1 MPEVINDDV
10 LVRLKQTCVFIS
22 GPDGTGAGYL
32 VAPQRIATALHV
44 VRSWQAGQR
53 FPVIVGVGGPICQA
67 SLLKADPAT
76 DSAVLGFDEKVDVLP
91 LPIADGLKRHVAWE
105 CYGFPAL
112 GNKTDRPPG
121 LPIDGQVKDPH
132 TTNDV
137 GQSAILLYSDSVAAG
152 NASPL
157 HGFSG
162 SPVVV
167 AGALVG
173 HLTKHIGDADDKRR
187 AAYGYVYACPI
198 EAVVKLLDVAP
209 RRVAIAP
216 PKLDTLAES
225 IPAIEAN
232 AYHVFV
238 SYRSTDRPWAMSLV
252 ARLEGAG
259 LKVFIDQREL
269 VPGDYLAGQL
279 QSALERS
286 RSAVVLVSKG
296 WLESPWCQQEAN
308 VLVKRAVEDGA
319 FKLVPLR
326 LDDSAMPGL
335 LDTRVW
341 LDFNGTTEA
350 EGRNLDRLL
359 SALVGRTPPN
369 ADSPAARADAANVR
383 VTDRFVDEI
392 HSAAK
397 GDGKRI
403 FDIVEE
409 WRKTASTDVAPL
421 ITAAEAL
428 IGKAQFE
435 SALEVL
441 EGAPATLRVRQLRA
455 FALRK
460 KGRIDE
466 GIALFEALS
475 REGQLD
481 PETGGLLAGSYKA
494 RWLKTRDLAFRQL
507 AYQVYRETYER
518 SGDPF
523 NGINTAA
530 MALQCGDQARMY
542 QVAGQVRDSL
552 LELDPAKL
560 THWDLATL
568 GEAFLLLQRFDDA
581 RDWYARAAG
590 KAAGLHQDIAVMRRQ
605 ARLNLEALRQ
615 PRDKLDGVLPVPRVL
630 AYFGHMVDA
639 DDRPTPRFP
648 AGKVG
653 DLRKVIRSRIEK
665 LGALHGYGQAARGT
679 DLIVL
684 EELIRS
690 GLTATVV
697 LPMPEADFVALSVGD
712 KWAERFAKLKQDDE
726 RIKFGPPLRAERPPD
741 RELPRA
747 LADANREVQRL
758 AVEFAQRLDETPIVL
773 AVWDGKKGDGPGGT
787 ADAVAL
793 WKDEGFDVDV
803 IDIGAM

>member
-1 MPEVINDDV
+1 MADDNNNV

-22 GPDGTGAGYL
+22 GPDGTGTGYL

-44 VRSWQAGQR
+44 VKSWQPGQR
-53 FPVIVGVGGPICQA
+53 FPVIVGAGGTVCHA
-67 SLLKADPAT
+67 SLVKSDPTT
-76 DSAVLGFDEKVDVLP
+76 DAALLSFEETVDVVP
-91 LPIADGLKRHVAWE
+91 MPIADGLNRNVIWE
-105 CYGFPAL
+105 CYGFPAVA
-112 GNKTDRPPG
+112 NKTDQPAG
-121 LPIDGQVKDPH
+121 LPIDGQVKDPQ
-132 TTNDV
+132 TMNDI
-137 GQSAILLYSDSVAAG
+137 GQTAILLYSDIVAAG

-173 HLTKHIGDADDKRR
+173 HLTKHIGDPDDKRR

-198 EAVVKLLDVAP
+198 GAVVKMLDVTP
-209 RRVAIAP
+209 QTVTIAP
-216 PKLDTLAES
+216 PKLKTLAES
-225 IPAIEAN
+225 IPGIEAQ

-259 LKVFIDQREL
+259 LRVFIDQREL
-269 VPGDYLAGQL
+269 LPGDYLAEQL
-279 QSALERS
+279 ESALNRS
-286 RSAVVLVSKG
+286 RAAVVLVSKG

-308 VLVKRAVEDGA
+308 VLVKRAVEDKT

-326 LDDSAMPGL
+326 LDDSAMPEF

-341 LDFNGTTEA
+341 LDFNRKPRA
-350 EGRNLDRLL
+350 EGENLDRLL
-359 SALVGRTPPN
+359 SALIGRTPPQVN
-369 ADSPAARADAANVR
+369 SPTARADAADVR
-383 VTDRFVDEI
+383 VIDQFVAEI
-392 HSAAK
+392 KSAAK

-403 FDIVEE
+403 FEIVNE
-409 WRKTASTDVAPL
+409 WRATGSPDVAPL
-421 ITAAEAL
+421 IAAAEAL
-428 IGKAQFE
+428 SGKGQFE

-441 EGAPATLRVRQLRA
+441 EGAQATLRVRQLRA

-460 KGRIDE
+460 MGQVDE
-466 GIALFEALS
+466 AIAQLEALC

-494 RWLKTRDLAFRQL
+494 RWLKSGDMAFRQL

-530 MALQCGDQARMY
+530 MALHCGDEASMY
-542 QVAGQVRDSL
+542 QVAGQVRDRLMKVDNS
-552 LELDPAKL
+552 KL
-560 THWDLATL
+560 THWDLATI
-568 GEAFLLLQRFDDA
+568 GETYLLQKRFDDA
-581 RDWYARAAG
+581 RDWYGRAAG

-605 ARLNLEALRQ
+605 ARLNLQALGQ
-615 PRDKLDGVLPVPRVL
+615 PRDKLDDVLPVPRVL

-648 AGKVG
+648 ASKVG
-653 DLRKVIRSRIEK
+653 DLRKIIRGRIEK
-665 LGALHGYGQAARGT
+665 YGALHGFGQAARGT

-684 EELIRS
+684 EELVRRD
-690 GLTATVV
+690 LTATVV
-697 LPMPEADFVALSVGD
+697 LPIPQEDFLTLSVGGQWKD
-712 KWAERFAKLKQDDE
+712 RFAKLSQDKK
-726 RIKFGPPLRAERPPD
+726 RIAFASPLKSQRPPD
-741 RELPRA
+741 AELAIA

-758 AVEFAQRLDETPIVL
+758 AIEFSRRLDETPIVL
-773 AVWDGKKGDGPGGT
+773 AVWDGKEGDGPGGT
-787 ADAVAL
+787 AEAITL
-793 WKDEGFDVDV
+793 WRDEGFDIDV
-803 IDIGAM
+803 IDIAKL

>member
-1 MPEVINDDV
+1 VPEVTDDA
-10 LVRLKQTCVFIS
+10 LLRLKQACVFIT
-22 GPDGTGAGYL
+22 GPDGTGTGYL

-44 VRSWQAGQR
+44 VKSWKAGQR
-53 FPVIVGVGGPICQA
+53 FQVIVGVGGPACQA
-67 SLLKADPAT
+67 TLLKSDPAT
-76 DSAVLGFDEKVDVLP
+76 DSAVLGFDENVDVAP
-91 LPIADGLKRHVAWE
+91 LPIADGLKRNVVWE

-112 GNKTDRPPG
+112 GTKADRAPG
-121 LPIDGQVKDPH
+121 LPIDGQVKDPQ

-137 GQSAILLYSDSVAAG
+137 GQAAILLYSDAVAAG

-162 SPVVV
+162 SPVLV

-198 EAVVKLLDVAP
+198 EAVVRLLDVKP
-209 RRVAIAP
+209 QKVTIAP
-216 PKLDTLAES
+216 PKLETLAES
-225 IPAIEAN
+225 IPAIEAT

-259 LKVFIDQREL
+259 LRVFIDQREL
-269 VPGDYLAGQL
+269 MPGDYLAGQL
-279 QSALERS
+279 ESALKRS
-286 RSAVVLVSKG
+286 RAAVVLVSKG

-308 VLVKRAVEDGA
+308 VLVKRAVEDKA

-326 LDDSAMPGL
+326 LDDSVMPAL
-335 LDTRVW
+335 LDARVW
-341 LDFNGTTEA
+341 LDFKGTTQA
-350 EGRNLDRLL
+350 EGKSLDSLL
-359 SALVGRTPPN
+359 SALVGRAAPQ
-369 ADSPAARADAANVR
+369 ADSPAARADAADVR
-383 VTDRFVDEI
+383 VTDQFVAEI
-392 HSAAK
+392 RSAAK
-397 GDGKRI
+397 SDGTRI
-403 FDIVEE
+403 LEIVGE

-421 ITAAEAL
+421 IAAAEVLSGKGLFELAL
-428 IGKAQFE
+428 Q
-435 SALEVL
+435 VL
-441 EGAPATLRVRQLRA
+441 EGAPPTLRVRQLRA

-460 KGRIDE
+460 MGRIDE
-466 GIALFEALS
+466 GIALLEALS

-494 RWLKTRDLAFRQL
+494 RWLKTGDLAFRQL

-530 MALQCGDQARMY
+530 MALQCGDEARMH
-542 QVAGQVRDSL
+542 QAAGQVRDSL
-552 LELDPAKL
+552 LKLEPSKL

-568 GEAFLLLQRFDDA
+568 GEANLLLKRFDDA
-581 RDWYARAAG
+581 RDWYAKAAG

-605 ARLNLEALRQ
+605 ARLELEALGQ
-615 PRDKLDGVLPVPRVL
+615 ARDRLDDVLPVPRVL

-648 AGKVG
+648 SDKVG
-653 DLRKVIRSRIEK
+653 GLRKVIRSRIEK
-665 LGALHGYGQAARGT
+665 YGALHGFGQAARGT

-684 EELIRS
+684 EELVKRD
-690 GLTATVV
+690 LTATVV
-697 LPMPEADFVALSVGD
+697 LPIPDAEFLALSGGGQWD
-712 KWAERFAKLKQDDE
+712 ERFATLRQDK
-726 RIKFGPPLRAERPPD
+726 RIEFVPPLRSQRPPD
-741 RELPRA
+741 PELAGA
-747 LADANREVQRL
+747 LAGANREVQRRTI
-758 AVEFAQRLDETPIVL
+758 EFARRLDETPVVL
-773 AVWDGKKGDGPGGT
+773 AVCDCRKGDGPGGT

-793 WKDEGFDVDV
+793 WRDEGFDVDV
-803 IDIGAM
+803 IDITKI